1 MGETATLVPRPAT
14 VISIVTEELRPLVRR
29 IDTEGLYPAGI
40 LRRLG
45 EAGAFAHHRRDRGKG
60 SRGIIDAIA
69 AMAEVGADCLSTAFC
84 VWCQDAL
91 VWYLDRADNPAP
103 RERYL
108 AAVAAGRRLG
118 GTGLSNPMKF
128 FSGLE
133 PLALKG
139 VRVAGGYRVTGRL
152 PFVSNLDE
160 DHLFASIFALEDA
173 PERKIMALF
182 RGGQDGVSL
191 ARNAHFIAL
200 EGTGTYSTLI
210 RHAFVANEDTLSDDA
225 DRFVPRIRQGF
236 VLLQAGM
243 GLGIARGAARLMRSD
258 GASGRRAA
266 QLPLGP
272 DTIETRAAALE
283 ARIAAHA
290 ESAED
295 PDRRVFL
302 EVLRTRL
309 DLSWLALEAAQAA
322 MLQFGARAYLVGSEA
337 ARRLREAQFVA
348 IITPSVKHI
357 LAELAKEEAD
367 AVKPTLHSRLNHLS
381 QSI

>member
-1 MGETATLVPRPAT
+1 MGETAALVARPAT
-14 VISIVTEELRPLVRR
+14 ISSIVTEELRPLVPR
-29 IDTEGLYPAGI
+29 IDTEGLYPAGV

-45 EAGAFAHHRRDRGKG
+45 EAGAFAHHARHLGKG
-60 SRGIIDAIA
+60 PGGIIDAIA
-69 AMAEVGADCLSTAFC
+69 AMAEVGAVCLSTAFC
-84 VWCQDAL
+84 AWCQDAL
-91 VWYLDRADNPAP
+91 VWYLDRADNAAP
-103 RERYL
+103 REHYL
-108 AAVAAGRRLG
+108 GVVAAGRRLG

-160 DHLFASIFALEDA
+160 DHLFASIFALDGA
-173 PERKIMALF
+173 PDRKIMALF
-182 RGGQDGVSL
+182 RAGQDGVRL

-210 RHAFVANEDTLSDDA
+210 RNAFVADEDTLSDDA

-243 GLGIARGAARLMRSD
+243 GLGMARGAARLMRGD
-258 GASGRRAA
+258 GASGRHAA
-266 QLPLGP
+266 HLPLGP
-272 DTIETRAAALE
+272 DAIETRAAELE

-290 ESAED
+290 QSAED
-295 PDRRVFL
+295 PDRRAFL

-309 DLSWLALEAAQAA
+309 NLSWLALEAAQAA
-322 MLQFGARAYLVGSEA
+322 MLQFGVRGYLVGSEA

-357 LAELAKEEAD
+357 LAELA
-367 AVKPTLHSRLNHLS
+367 RG
-381 QSI
+381 

>member
-1 MGETATLVPRPAT
+1 MGETAALVARPT
-14 VISIVTEELRPLVRR
+14 SVTSIVTEELRPLVRR

-45 EAGAFAHHRRDRGKG
+45 EAGVFAHHRQHQGKG
-60 SRGIIDAIA
+60 PCGIVDAIA
-69 AMAEVGADCLSTAFC
+69 AMAEIGADCLSTAFC
-84 VWCQDAL
+84 AWCQDAL
-91 VWYLDRADNPAP
+91 VWYLDRTDNAGP
-103 RERYL
+103 REHYL

-160 DHLFASIFALEDA
+160 DHLFAGIFALEDA
-173 PERKIMALF
+173 VDRKIMAVF
-182 RGGQDGVSL
+182 RAGQDGVSL

-210 RHAFVANEDTLSDDA
+210 RDAFVANEDTLSDDA

-243 GLGIARGAARLMRSD
+243 ALGIARGAARLMRSD
-258 GASGRRAA
+258 GPSRRHAA
-266 QLPLGP
+266 HLPLRP
-272 DTIETRAAALE
+272 DAIETRAAGLE

-290 ESAED
+290 KSAED
-295 PDRRVFL
+295 PDRRAFL

-322 MLQFGARAYLVGSEA
+322 MLQFGARGYLVGSEA

-348 IITPSVKHI
+348 IVTPSVKHI
-357 LAELAKEEAD
+357 LVELA
-367 AVKPTLHSRLNHLS
+367 RG
-381 QSI
+381 